1 MKKTSKI
8 LSAFLALVMAFALAA
23 PAFAA
28 ESSSIELSAIDE
40 RWGNGTKLVL
50 TNVVGQE
57 MVGDRAVQFD
67 GVIYDV
73 AVGGGLDLSM
83 EFPAGVSRTYG
94 FRLMGFILEEN
105 GDFDDYW
112 EDFPFEVYDEITAD
126 MGMDHYTITCTQAM
140 VGKLI
145 AVELSWNE
153 QGSDGAMSFYIR
165 AVNADG
171 TAPAQPSTPATPNT
185 PSTPST
191 ATVVKPAPGV
201 SVPLNNGANAYLG
214 EYLYTVKSGDTLSKI
229 ADYYYGVPA
238 VYELIYSY
246 NKDILKSADKIYAG
260 QTITLPSYAAVDLYL
275 ASAYPRESSNG
286 GTAYVVKSGD
296 SLSKIAKAAYG
307 DATKWKVIYEANRD
321 LLKSPS
327 RIYPGQVLIIP
338 AL

>member
-1 MKKTSKI
+1 MKKTNRF
-8 LSAFLALVMAFALAA
+8 LSAFLALVMAFALAV
-23 PAFAA
+23 PAFADSVPMEWA
-28 ESSSIELSAIDE
+28 EIEEAGCLNYTVAPTGIARVYNDAGYEWIWPVFDQAVTFTVKDGGSFYDVGAPKEGYRVNEDGSATLSADAKGLYGLLFEWYAWPGERVLSDNYCQVCTKSYVDE
-40 RWGNGTKLVL
+40 MIANGERVEYIPNDNPT
-50 TNVVGQE
+50 TPTEPNVP
-57 MVGDRAVQFD
+57 VQPD
-67 GVIYDV
+67 
-73 AVGGGLDLSM
+73 
-83 EFPAGVSRTYG
+83 T
-94 FRLMGFILEEN
+94 
-105 GDFDDYW
+105 
-112 EDFPFEVYDEITAD
+112 
-126 MGMDHYTITCTQAM
+126 
-140 VGKLI
+140 
-145 AVELSWNE
+145 
-153 QGSDGAMSFYIR
+153 
-165 AVNADG
+165 
-171 TAPAQPSTPATPNT
+171 PAQPSTPANPTTPNT
-185 PSTPST
+185 PSTT
-191 ATVVKPAPGV
+191 TVAKPAPGV

-229 ADYYYGVPA
+229 ADYYYGVPG

-307 DATKWKVIYEANRD
+307 DATKWTVIYEANRD